1 MCCWNILFSLMN
13 VYRMAIE
20 LYIIVSCMECLFHCH
35 FVICIIIYY
44 FVYVIAAAVYV
55 CFLECL
61 FIIIYATVSGDG
73 TFVMDYNQWTA
84 GLDTFDLKQFL
95 CLCLYNHITNQFQ
108 AY

>member
-1 MCCWNILFSLMN
+1 ML
-13 VYRMAIE
+13 VY
-20 LYIIVSCMECLFHCH
+20 L
-35 FVICIIIYY
+35 IYY
-44 FVYVIAAAVYV
+44 FVYVIAAVVYV

-61 FIIIYATVSGDG
+61 FHYYATVSGDG